1 MSSTPVRL
9 ADVIPFSWV
18 DGPGNRFV
26 VFAQG
31 CPFDCLA
38 CHNPETIPPCGPGTR
53 LTDVAHVL
61 EEIREV

>member
-1 MSSTPVRL
+1 MSSPARV

-26 VFAQG
+26 VFTQG

-38 CHNPETIPPCGPGTR
+38 CHNP
-53 LTDVAHVL
+53 
-61 EEIREV
+61 